1 LHYDWKNIVR
11 IMNTQKLVTVE
22 QQAKTKDIRLRV
34 VSKPIAEVEQIY
46 NALGFKHYPF
56 KTKKYVVYH

>member
-1 LHYDWKNIVR
+1 
-11 IMNTQKLVTVE
+11 MNTQKLLTVE
-22 QQAKTKDIRLRV
+22 QQAKTKEIRLRMA
-34 VSKPIAEVEQIY
+34 SKPIAEVEQIY